1 MFGPLLGPEKA
12 GGAARPGASPGGSAL
27 RRATS
32 LATCRASAGRG
43 ARARTRMRGARR
55 WREHAVRTEALR
67 CPAMQGSSYRIPSFL
82 LRRAAALRWGSRGI
96 SAKRIKRDAAQPWE
110 HRGPRPLVEV
120 FAPQRADLTH
130 LSPTQPR
137 WGSPDDC
144 VGSSSRSSSL
154 SLQGRLLFR
163 GGDTDPKPLSAALL
177 RPPSP
182 GRHLSL
188 AWSLSNPW
196 VIEARTTAPA
206 SESQM

>member
-55 WREHAVRTEALR
+55 WREHAARTEALR
-67 CPAMQGSSYRIPSFL
+67 CPAMPGSSYRIPSFL
-82 LRRAAALRWGSRGI
+82 LRRSAALRWGSRGI
-96 SAKRIKRDAAQPWE
+96 PLRESREMQRSPGSTEA
-110 HRGPRPLVEV
+110 LVEV
-120 FAPQRADLTH
+120 FAPHRADLTH

-137 WGSPDDC
+137 LGSPDDC
-144 VGSSSRSSSL
+144 VGSSSRGSSL

-163 GGDTDPKPLSAALL
+163 GGDTDPQPLSAALL